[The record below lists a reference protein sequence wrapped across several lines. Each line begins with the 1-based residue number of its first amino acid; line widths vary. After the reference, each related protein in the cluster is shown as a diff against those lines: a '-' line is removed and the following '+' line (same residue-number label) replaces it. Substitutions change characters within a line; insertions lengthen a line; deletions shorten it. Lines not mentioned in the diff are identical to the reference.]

1 MKFLSNEKMSK
12 GEENIKTKRQ
22 IEESLSFISQS
33 PVYKQKQ
40 REEQEKRELEK
51 KEKQQPVRKKVVVK
65 KKTVSAENK
74 STLGTESDETASKK
88 KDASLFSSEDNNKT
102 ENEKINKKAEF
113 GKMREEKPLPE
124 FDYTS
129 KSQRTRKT
137 ENQKMPSKHEK
148 VSHVKQTSYDNSKSN
163 LQSPKVSKHEKVIVT
178 SPELKNQTQNSL
190 KENQNADVSEKVRM
204 IKNSIALSE
213 KSYSG
218 NNKNFESRD
227 YTSDS
232 EPSDSY
238 SRFKRNAGTATAIK
252 NRREEVDEENL
263 FEGEEPISQKET
275 ATQEAREMNASKS
288 KVITTALAALLVVS
302 VGILY
307 TVGYMGFK
315 GRYLKNT
322 YVNDVNIGG
331 VKIGEA
337 DELIASS
344 AESSGITIVKEN
356 GEEVNFE
363 GNQFGCK
370 YSVPEGVTYGEE
382 KHKFWFTKLFH
393 STEYT
398 VELNSSFE
406 ENALRALIQ
415 NYTWGT
421 KDPVNARLEKG
432 SDGKYEIVPDESGDK
447 LDNAKFAEY
456 VISQVK
462 DGKTTIN
469 VDDADCYLKA
479 DITSEDLQSELDL
492 INATGSMTL
501 TIDFNDSK
509 EEIDSDTLSSW
520 VSLDDEGNLVVDKD
534 AVADYVSTLSDKYNT
549 YGKDREFHATNDG
562 DITVSWTGSSIYGW
576 KINEETMVS
585 KIIDAVKSLSTD
597 SIKPSFSVFGYGDY
611 STDDI
616 GDTYI
621 ELDISDQHFWLYKEG
636 ECILEDD
643 VVTGLASDPE
653 RITPTGIYCVWD
665 MVPGKYL
672 GTYEVQGYHTWVDW
686 WMNFT
691 YLGIG
696 FHDLSRSAYG
706 GEIYKTNGSHGCVNL
721 SKSTAE
727 KLYNSIEVGIPV
739 VVHD

>member
-1 MKFLSNEKMSK
+1 MKFLSNEKMNK
-12 GEENIKTKRQ
+12 GEENLRTNRQ

-33 PVYKQKQ
+33 PVYKQKL
-40 REEQEKRELEK
+40 REQQEKRE
-51 KEKQQPVRKKVVVK
+51 QTAKKVVVK
-65 KKTVSAENK
+65 KKTVSSDSNNTKKQHATPVLHSERNNLEK
-74 STLGTESDETASKK
+74 NNTEISSE
-88 KDASLFSSEDNNKT
+88 KDAIKR
-102 ENEKINKKAEF
+102 ENVEKINKKAENE
-113 GKMREEKPLPE
+113 KMRDEKPLPD

-129 KSQRTRKT
+129 RSRASRTETPKA
-137 ENQKMPSKHEK
+137 PSKHEK
-148 VSHVKQTSYDNSKSN
+148 VSHEKVVIPDVSANQ
-163 LQSPKVSKHEKVIVT
+163 PRVSKHERVVVT
-178 SPELKNQTQNSL
+178 SLELKNEARVVP
-190 KENQNADVSEKVRM
+190 ENRETDISEKVRM
-204 IKNSIALSE
+204 IKNSISSGSE
-213 KSYSG
+213 TDSI
-218 NNKNFESRD
+218 NRNFKSRD
-227 YTSDS
+227 YT
-232 EPSDSY
+232 PSGSQQDSY
-238 SRFKRNAGTATAIK
+238 SRFKRTAGTATAIK
-252 NRREEVDEENL
+252 NRKEEIDEENL
-263 FEGEEPISQKET
+263 FEDEEPVSRSNATSVAKEGVD
-275 ATQEAREMNASKS
+275 KS
-288 KVITTALAALLVVS
+288 KIITAVLVV
-302 VGILY
+302 VLVVAIGIFY

-322 YVNDVNIGG
+322 YVNGVNIGG

-337 DELIASS
+337 DALIAAG
-344 AESSGITIVKEN
+344 AETSGITVVKGD
-356 GEEVNFE
+356 GEEVHFD

-370 YSVPEGVTYGEE
+370 YTVPTGTRYGEE

-393 STEYT
+393 STEYNI
-398 VELNSSFE
+398 ELDSSFQ

-432 SDGKYEIVPDESGDK
+432 SDGKYEIVEGEKGDK

-462 DGKTTIN
+462 AGNTTIN

-479 DITSEDLQSELDL
+479 DITAEDLQSELDL
-492 INATGSMTL
+492 INSTGNMTL

-520 VSLDDEGNLVVDKD
+520 VSLDEKGGLVVDKD
-534 AVADYVSTLSDKYNT
+534 AVAEYVKTLSDKYNT

-562 DITVSWTGSSIYGW
+562 DITVKWTPSSIYGW
-576 KINEETMVS
+576 KINEETMIA
-585 KIIDAVKSLSTD
+585 KIVDAVKNLSTET
-597 SIKPSFSVFGYGDY
+597 IKPSFSIFGYGDY
-611 STDDI
+611 SKDDI
-616 GDTYI
+616 GKTYI
-621 ELDISDQHFWLYKEG
+621 ELDISDQHFWLYKDG
-636 ECILEDD
+636 QCVLDDD

-653 RITPTGIYCVWD
+653 RATPPGIYCVWD

-696 FHDLSRSAYG
+696 FHDLNRSAYG

-739 VVHD
+739 VAHE